1 MNECIDK
8 REIEAAALRCLRNH
22 YEIEGSL
29 NRLGGENIN
38 FLVSANDGKRYVLK
52 IVDEHIPS
60 EVVAMEY
67 AAVEYAISSG
77 FRLKL
82 PQIIKNTNN
91 KMESGIKIRING
103 LNRAILFNYIEGNIL
118 GSLSDI
124 SLNLAENIGNNLA
137 LFDLS
142 MAGFD
147 HPAAHRSHQWNLT
160 EVDQHEDKI
169 ESIKD
174 PGQRELLVWAFHRW
188 SMDAK
193 PKLPA
198 LPHQFIHGDAN
209 DGNILVDGECVTGLL
224 DFGDGC
230 INPAICELAICLP
243 YMMMGQENP
252 LEIGA
257 RVAAAYH
264 ACRPLSEAEFSVL
277 LPLVCGRL
285 AVTVS
290 MASERR
296 RIDSGHPS
304 WYISEDGAWDLLQ
317 LFPTVAD
324 IF

>member
-1 MNECIDK
+1 MNEDSDQ
-8 REIEAAALRCLRNH
+8 RELEAVALRCLRDH
-22 YEIEGSL
+22 YGIEGSL
-29 NRLGGENIN
+29 SRLGGENIN
-38 FLVSANDGKRYVLK
+38 YLVRANEGERYVLK
-52 IVDEHIPS
+52 IVDEHMPS

-77 FRLKL
+77 FSLKL

-91 KMESGIKIRING
+91 KLESGIKIRINVS
-103 LNRAILFNYIEGNIL
+103 NRAILFNYIEGNIL
-118 GSLSDI
+118 SSSTDI
-124 SLNLAENIGNNLA
+124 SQKMAENIGNNLA

-142 MAGFD
+142 MVGFD
-147 HPAAHRSHQWNLT
+147 HPAAHRSHRWNLT
-160 EVDQHEDKI
+160 EVDQHKDKI
-169 ESIKD
+169 ELIKD
-174 PGQRELLVWAFHRW
+174 PGQRELLAWAFDRW
-188 SMDAK
+188 SADAK

-209 DGNILVDGECVTGLL
+209 GENILVDGECVAGLL

-243 YMMMGQENP
+243 YMMMGRDNP

-257 RVAAAYH
+257 GVAAAYH
-264 ACRPLSEAEFSVL
+264 AYRPLSEAEFSVL

-290 MASERR
+290 MAAERK
-296 RIDSGHPS
+296 RIDSSHTS

-317 LFPTVAD
+317 LLPTVAD